1 MNTTQVAS
9 EIAEF
14 FVEEKLGYDNIW
26 VETPELGEIY
36 NDEAQELFNH
46 YFDVILNIFVDI
58 HEKHDT
64 ITNLWLLLCLIH
76 LSVKTR

>member
-1 MNTTQVAS
+1 MNTVEKAT
-9 EIAEF
+9 EIATY

-46 YFDVILNIFVDI
+46 YYDFISNV
-58 HEKHDT
+58 
-64 ITNLWLLLCLIH
+64 
-76 LSVKTR
+76 LS

>member
-9 EIAEF
+9 KIAEF

-26 VETPELGEIY
+26 VENGQIEIY

-64 ITNLWLLLCLIH
+64 ITNL
-76 LSVKTR
+76 

>member
-9 EIAEF
+9 KIAEF

-26 VETPELGEIY
+26 VESSAIEIY

-64 ITNLWLLLCLIH
+64 ITNL
-76 LSVKTR
+76 